1 MGKQAIG
8 IHCSNYQRRYDTFSH
23 VLYSPQRPL
32 VNTKMMKHFN
42 FNSLPNG
49 INVIVAIAT
58 YTGYNQEDSVIIN
71 QSAIDRGLFSSTFY
85 RTYKDEEPKNF
96 IEEIKLNINAAINDM
111 GWDLQT
117 QEVKITNMWAIIN
130 TKGSL
135 NQKHHHSN
143 SDLSAAYYVC
153 AEKNCGD
160 ISFYDPRPAIVYK
173 HPIAKKPNI
182 LNATINSISPEP
194 GMLVLFPSY
203 LEHSVNPNLS
213 EHKRIVISFNLSLN
227 KK

>member
-1 MGKQAIG
+1 M
-8 IHCSNYQRRYDTFSH
+8 HLFFSTPIWTSKIKKYH
-23 VLYSPQRPL
+23 T
-32 VNTKMMKHFN
+32 VNNKML
-42 FNSLPNG
+42 S
-49 INVIVAIAT
+49 
-58 YTGYNQEDSVIIN
+58 YIIN
-71 QSAIDRGLFSSTFY
+71 LQK
-85 RTYKDEEPKNF
+85 KDPGGVLKSNFKGWHSKNFDMKDKEPQNF
-96 IEEIKLNINAAINDM
+96 IEEIKININTSLNDM

-117 QEVKITNMWAIIN
+117 QEVKISNMWAIIN
-130 TKGSL
+130 KKGSL

-143 SDLSAAYYVC
+143 SDLSAAYYVS

-160 ISFYDPRPAIVYK
+160 IIFYDPRPARIYK
-173 HPIAKKPNI
+173 HPIAKNPNI

-213 EHKRIVISFNLSLN
+213 DHKRIVISFNLNLD